1 MPSSGDLPEPGTEP
15 VFAALAGRFPS
26 TSAAW
31 KALADLLFTI
41 MEVTGVQYS
50 DSRFLR
56 IILQNTG
63 CIPCAV
69 QYLVVAYLFYM

>member
-31 KALADLLFTI
+31 KALADLLFKI
-41 MEVTGVQYS
+41 M
-50 DSRFLR
+50 
-56 IILQNTG
+56 
-63 CIPCAV
+63 
-69 QYLVVAYLFYM
+69 